1 MKLALEDDQFLKK
14 YKFALRSFSFTFSNF
29 SSLNGLI
36 YAGDVDLSKNNFGFK
51 ISSSRSHSKSGALWH
66 SLK

>member
-29 SSLNGLI
+29 ASLNGLS
-36 YAGDVDLSKNNFGFK
+36 YAGDVEVSKNNFGVK